1 MTAVVFNNN
10 HDNLNIDNILLTIK
24 RSIMSLNKVTA
35 GQNIPHDI
43 NVIIEIP
50 ANADPIKYEVDKAS
64 GAIFVDRFT
73 STPMFYPCNYGYI
86 NHTLS
91 LDGDPVDVLV
101 PTPYPLLTGS
111 VIRCRPIGVLKMTD
125 ESGEDAKIVAV
136 PHSKL
141 SSEYDHIQDIDDLPR
156 LLKAQIVHFFEH
168 YKELEANKWV
178 KIDGWENV
186 TAAKEEIIT
195 SFERA
200 KK

>member
-1 MTAVVFNNN
+1 
-10 HDNLNIDNILLTIK
+10 
-24 RSIMSLNKVTA
+24 
-35 GQNIPHDI
+35 
-43 NVIIEIP
+43 
-50 ANADPIKYEVDKAS
+50 
-64 GAIFVDRFT
+64 
-73 STPMFYPCNYGYI
+73 
-86 NHTLS
+86 
-91 LDGDPVDVLV
+91 
-101 PTPYPLLTGS
+101 
-111 VIRCRPIGVLKMTD
+111 MTD

-141 SSEYDHIQDIDDLPR
+141 SSEYDHIQDVDDLPR